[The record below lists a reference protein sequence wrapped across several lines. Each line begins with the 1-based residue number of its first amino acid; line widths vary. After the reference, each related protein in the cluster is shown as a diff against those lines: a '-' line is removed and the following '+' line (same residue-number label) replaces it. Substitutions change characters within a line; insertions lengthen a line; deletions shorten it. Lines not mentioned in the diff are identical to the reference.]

1 MVLYLL
7 HLVKLMDGGI
17 ATLGQYGDG
26 ADNTTEKD
34 SSILSLIGMC

>member
-1 MVLYLL
+1 MVMYLL
-7 HLVKLMDGGI
+7 HLVKLMDEV

-34 SSILSLIGMC
+34 SSIFSLIAVC